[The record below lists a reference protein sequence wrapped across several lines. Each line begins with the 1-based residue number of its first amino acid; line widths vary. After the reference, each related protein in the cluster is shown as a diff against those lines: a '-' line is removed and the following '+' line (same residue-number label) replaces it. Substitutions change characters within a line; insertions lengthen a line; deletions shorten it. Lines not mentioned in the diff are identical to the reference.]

1 MNNTE
6 IKSAVESMLFI
17 WGDPLDLKDI
27 MNILKINKD
36 KIEYA
41 LNSLILD
48 YEKEDRGIILKKF
61 GDSYQLKTKDKNYEY
76 ISSLYKPSTHRGLSD
91 AAMETLS
98 IIAYKQPITKIEVE
112 QIRGIKS
119 SYIIN
124 ALKDRNLIEVLG
136 KMDKPGNPLLYGT
149 TKDFLSYF
157 GLKSLE
163 ELPKLPYDEDLR
175 SLEKEEKEDE
185 KNETE

>member
-17 WGDPLDLKDI
+17 WGDPLDIKD
-27 MNILKINKD
+27 MMDILQLNKV
-36 KIEYA
+36 KIEDA
-41 LNSLILD
+41 INSLILD
-48 YEKEDRGIILKKF
+48 YQKEDRGIILKKF
-61 GDSYQLKTKDKNYEY
+61 EDSYQLKTKEKNYKY
-76 ISSLYKPSTHRGLSD
+76 ISSLYKPNTHRGLSD

-124 ALKDRNLIEVLG
+124 ALKDKGLIEVVDRL
-136 KMDKPGNPLLYGT
+136 DKPGNPMLYGT
-149 TKDFLSYF
+149 SMDFLSYF
-157 GLKSLE
+157 GLKSID
-163 ELPKLPYDEDLR
+163 ELPKLPYDKDFDIL
-175 SLEKEEKEDE
+175 DE
-185 KNETE
+185 KDEKDENNEIE

>member
-17 WGDPLDLKDI
+17 WGDPLDLKDM
-27 MNILKINKD
+27 MNILQISKD
-36 KIEYA
+36 KTEYA

-48 YEKEDRGIILKKF
+48 YEKEDRGIILKRF

-175 SLEKEEKEDE
+175 SLEKQEKEDE

>member
-1 MNNTE
+1 MNITE
-6 IKSAVESMLFI
+6 VKSAVESMLFI

-27 MNILKINKD
+27 EDILQVERVKID
-36 KIEYA
+36 EAI
-41 LNSLILD
+41 NSLILD
-48 YEKEDRGIILKKF
+48 YESEDRGIILKKF
-61 GDSYQLKTKDKNYEY
+61 GDSYQLKTKDKNYQY
-76 ISSLYKPSTHRGLSD
+76 ISSLYKPNTHRGLSD

-98 IIAYKQPITKIEVE
+98 IIAYKQPITKIEIE
-112 QIRGIKS
+112 HIRGIKS

-124 ALKDRNLIEVLG
+124 ALKDRGLIEVTG

-157 GLKSLE
+157 GLKSLD

-175 SLEKEEKEDE
+175 SLEKDHEGEDE
-185 KNETE
+185 DEIE

>member
-17 WGDPLDLKDI
+17 WGDPLDIKDI
-27 MNILKINKD
+27 MDILQISKE
-36 KIEYA
+36 KIEDA
-41 LNSLILD
+41 INSLILD
-48 YEKEDRGIILKKF
+48 YENEDRGIILKNF
-61 GDSYQLKTKDKNYEY
+61 GDSYQLKTKDKNYKY
-76 ISSLYKPSTHRGLSD
+76 ISSLYKPNTHRGLSD

-98 IIAYKQPITKIEVE
+98 IIAYKQPITKIEIE

-124 ALKDRNLIEVLG
+124 ALKDRSLIEVVDKL
-136 KMDKPGNPLLYGT
+136 DKPGNPLLYGT

-157 GLKSLE
+157 GLKSLD

-175 SLEKEEKEDE
+175 SLEKEKEE
-185 KNETE
+185 GESNETE

>member
-17 WGDPLDLKDI
+17 WGDPLDLKDM
-27 MNILKINKD
+27 MNILQISKD
-36 KIEYA
+36 KTEYA

-48 YEKEDRGIILKKF
+48 YEKEDRGIILKRF
-61 GDSYQLKTKDKNYEY
+61 GDSYQLKTKDKNYKY

-98 IIAYKQPITKIEVE
+98 IVAYKQPITKIEVE

-119 SYIIN
+119 NYIIN
-124 ALKDRNLIEVLG
+124 TLKDKGLIKVVDRLE
-136 KMDKPGNPLLYGT
+136 KPGNPLLYGT

-157 GLKSLE
+157 GLRSID
-163 ELPKLPYDEDLR
+163 ELPKLPYDKDFDILEEED
-175 SLEKEEKEDE
+175 D
-185 KNETE
+185 N